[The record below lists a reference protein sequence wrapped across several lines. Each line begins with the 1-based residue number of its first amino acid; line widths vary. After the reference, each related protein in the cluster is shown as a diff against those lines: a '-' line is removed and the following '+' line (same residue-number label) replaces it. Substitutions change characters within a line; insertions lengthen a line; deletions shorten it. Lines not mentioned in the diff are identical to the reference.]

1 MGDVYKKAKN
11 LFEKELEKIVD
22 NGDVSPA
29 NLEFSYKL
37 VDILKDICEI
47 CSMDNGGYD
56 DEYSGRYSYRNG
68 YSRNYPYE
76 GYSNRNGNYSN
87 YSGYNG
93 YSGNSM
99 MAMKLRNLMNEA
111 TNDRE
116 RMMIQSW
123 LNEVEN

>member
-1 MGDVYKKAKN
+1 MGDVYKKAKH
-11 LFEKELEKIVD
+11 LFENELEKIVD
-22 NGDVSPA
+22 KGDMSPT
-29 NLEFSYKL
+29 NLDFSYKL
-37 VDILKDICEI
+37 VDILKDISTI
-47 CSMDNGGYD
+47 CAMEESGYGYD
-56 DEYSGRYSYRNG
+56 EEYSGRPNYRNG
-68 YSRNYPYE
+68 YSRNYSYD
-76 GYSNRNGNYSN
+76 GYAMPMRSN
-87 YSGYNG
+87 